1 MHTEVAFAYNR
12 GAHMGVS
19 QSIAD
24 GYMGRCEMVWT
35 TAGTNRVC
43 GRCMALKDTVVGYTD
58 QSGVT
63 IPPLH
68 PRCRCAIMYREVGA
82 PRVMQPKPRNTMS
95 TNDDD
100 PKWPPRD
107 KSKIISKE
115 EYVELRNLA
124 AANSIALENV
134 KKFDGSAKVAREII
148 ETLTTLQER
157 FPAVRDERYKLTLR
171 FDDNMHAKDFAI
183 TWGKIIRLNANAY
196 RDVKILAVEYEEK
209 VREGFFVKGTTWRA
223 IIHHEFGHVVAEVY
237 RLDPL
242 KIACEITGL
251 KPKETFAWLKKN
263 LSVYAGGSPDG
274 SEIISEVF
282 ADISTGSACDFS
294 RKFYNK
300 VLELTR

>member
-1 MHTEVAFAYNR
+1 MIWN

-43 GRCMALKDTVVGYTD
+43 GRCMELKDRVVGYTD
-58 QSGVT
+58 ESGVT

-68 PRCRCAIMYREVGA
+68 PRCRCAIMYREVGT
-82 PRVMQPKPRNTMS
+82 PRTMQPKPRNTMS

-157 FPAVRDERYKLTLR
+157 FPAIRNERYKLTLR
-171 FDDNMHAKDFAI
+171 FDDNMPAKDFAI
-183 TWGKIIRLNANAY
+183 TWGKIIHLNANAY
-196 RDVKILAVEYEEK
+196 RDVEILAAEYEEK
-209 VREGFFVKGTTWRA
+209 VREKFFVKGTTWRA
-223 IIHHEFGHVVAEVY
+223 IIYHEFGHVVADIY
-237 RLDPL
+237 KLDPL
-242 KIACEITGL
+242 KIAFEITNI
-251 KPKETFAWLKKN
+251 KPIELFIWLKEN
-263 LSVYAGGSPDG
+263 LSEYAGSFLDG
-274 SEIISEVF
+274 REIISEVF
-282 ADISTGSACDFS
+282 ADISTGKPSKFS
-294 RKFYNK
+294 REFYDK
-300 VLELTR
+300 VLQLTRSDKNV